1 MILLPPRSTPTD
13 TLFPYTTL
21 FRSSAKKSLYYYTL
35 EFSPYQFRQ
44 LRILEFPSYARFA
57 QAFAGTVPY
66 SESIGFIADLR
77 DEDDI
82 DYVFYVTAHEVAHQW
97 WAHPVVGANVQCATM
112 LSESLAQYSAPRVLE
127 AAYGSRKRS
136 G

>member
-1 MILLPPRSTPTD
+1 MIE
-13 TLFPYTTL
+13 
-21 FRSSAKKSLYYYTL
+21 SAKKSLDYHPR

-44 LRILEFPSYARFA
+44 LRILEFPGYSTFA

-97 WAHPVVGANVQCATM
+97 WAHQVVGAHVQGATM
-112 LSESLAQYSAPRVLE
+112 LSERSEEHTSELQSLMRNSYAVFCL
-127 AAYGSRKRS
+127 
-136 G
+136 

>member
-1 MILLPPRSTPTD
+1 MIE
-13 TLFPYTTL
+13 
-21 FRSSAKKSLYYYTL
+21 SAKKSLDYYTR

-44 LRILEFPSYARFA
+44 LRILEFPGYSTFA

-97 WAHPVVGANVQCATM
+97 WAHQVVGANVQGATM
-112 LSESLAQYSAPRVLE
+112 LRSEEHTSELQSLMRIS
-127 AAYGSRKRS
+127 
-136 G
+136 